1 MTAGV
6 RLTPE
11 AIRDKTFTRSRQGYR
26 VGNVDQFLAQ
36 AADDM
41 ARLGE
46 CYASGARAPAGLLSA
61 EDVEKKLFTR
71 AFRGYAMAE
80 VDDFLD
86 LVAADL
92 GRMHRLVAEMV
103 RVAQPQLEL
112 TPRVEPL
119 PDRMTASDVA
129 ATTFTRIVRGY
140 RMDEVDRFITLVAR
154 DLARVED
161 NPGSAPRI
169 TAYDVGVTR
178 FTLGPRGYAMY
189 EVDGFLARLA
199 AQLAR
204 VEAENGFQ
212 QGYPHD
218 FPHHT

>member
-11 AIRDKTFTRSRQGYR
+11 AIRDKTFTRARQGYR
-26 VGNVDQFLAQ
+26 PGEVDQFLAQ
-36 AADDM
+36 AADDL
-41 ARLGE
+41 ARLAE
-46 CYASGARAPAGLLSA
+46 CYASGSRTPAGLLGA
-61 EDVEKKLFTR
+61 DEVETKLFHR

-129 ATTFTRIVRGY
+129 STTFTRIVRGY

-154 DLARVED
+154 ELARVED
-161 NPGSAPRI
+161 NPDSAPRI
-169 TAYDVGVTR
+169 TAHDIGVTR

-189 EVDGFLARLA
+189 EVDSFLARLA

-204 VEAENGFQ
+204 AEAENG
-212 QGYPHD
+212 YPYD
-218 FPHHT
+218 FPRYT